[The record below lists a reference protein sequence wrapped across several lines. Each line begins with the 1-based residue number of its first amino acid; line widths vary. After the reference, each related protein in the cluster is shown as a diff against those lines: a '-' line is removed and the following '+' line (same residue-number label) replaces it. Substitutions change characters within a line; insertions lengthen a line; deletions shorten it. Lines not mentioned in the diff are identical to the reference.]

1 MTDRIKEQ
9 LSAFLD
15 GELPDPES
23 ALLLKRLE
31 RDDELRGAL
40 SRYSLIGAVLR
51 NDGDVPAARQVAA
64 RVSAAIAREPARG
77 AGRLRLR
84 AAQWRSLRAAAG
96 IAVAAGVALGAVLL
110 VQQVGSQDPGAP
122 DAVMARAE
130 LPPVQP
136 VVDDVDAFDGPAE
149 IYVTPPAP
157 DARVGHPARG
167 ARQLPGRALRLR
179 FAARAPQR
187 RRWPHQRRRAGARG
201 RLAARG
207 DGRAV
212 TSRPAIA
219 IALGLAATPA
229 FAESGQEWLAR
240 MGAAL
245 SNASYIGEFVSE
257 SAGRTERFAI
267 THRVRDGVVS
277 ERLVS
282 LSGHGRELVR
292 ENDEVVVYLPDQK
305 LAIIE
310 RRSGRSDLLGALPQF
325 EGRMASWYK
334 VDWVGRE
341 TLDDFGPTAVVAV
354 RPLDGY
360 RFGYRLWIDV
370 DSHMP
375 VRSDLSD
382 GSGRVIERLRFTKLK
397 FDNGI
402 PDSAFEPALDRRK
415 LRWVRQSP
423 QADEEAPA
431 WRAAQ
436 VPPGFRLSAS
446 GVQAL
451 AGPEHAGRRTSSIP
465 TGSRRYPSSSA
476 CRVRARCRRKARAAR
491 ASRPH
496 TRRSW
501 TATRSPPSAKCRRAR

>member
-1 MTDRIKEQ
+1 M
-9 LSAFLD
+9 
-15 GELPDPES
+15 
-23 ALLLKRLE
+23 
-31 RDDELRGAL
+31 
-40 SRYSLIGAVLR
+40 
-51 NDGDVPAARQVAA
+51 
-64 RVSAAIAREPARG
+64 
-77 AGRLRLR
+77 
-84 AAQWRSLRAAAG
+84 
-96 IAVAAGVALGAVLL
+96 
-110 VQQVGSQDPGAP
+110 
-122 DAVMARAE
+122 
-130 LPPVQP
+130 
-136 VVDDVDAFDGPAE
+136 
-149 IYVTPPAP
+149 
-157 DARVGHPARG
+157 
-167 ARQLPGRALRLR
+167 
-179 FAARAPQR
+179 
-187 RRWPHQRRRAGARG
+187 
-201 RLAARG
+201 
-207 DGRAV
+207 

-219 IALGLAATPA
+219 LALGLAATPA

-245 SNASYIGEFVSE
+245 SNSSYLGEFVSE

-282 LSGHGRELVR
+282 LTGHGRELVR

-325 EGRMASWYK
+325 EGRMAAWYK

-354 RPLDGY
+354 RPLDSY

-382 GSGRVIERLRFTKLK
+382 GSGRVIERLRFTRLK
-397 FDNGI
+397 FDNDI

-423 QADEEAPA
+423 QADDEAPA

-436 VPPGFRLSAS
+436 VPPGISPVRERRAGARRPERAGQPPGLFRRSRDGIGLHPRA
-446 GVQAL
+446 A
-451 AGPEHAGRRTSSIP
+451 AGQGACGRHEPLGRRV
-465 TGSRRYPSSSA
+465 
-476 CRVRARCRRKARAAR
+476 RV
-491 ASRPH
+491 S
-496 TRRSW
+496 RRSW
-501 TATRSPPSAKCRRAR
+501 TATRSRPSAKCRRAR